1 MLKYE
6 GTNSSLIILFIG
18 FNMVGKQQRK
28 GKNVS
33 LIHKIITVLVCFYIN
48 WLGSFLLYEPVME
61 GFDISTDG
69 FMNINGLVTTTVIWM
84 GITAIMLVIIS
95 YMKELLGSL
104 YRTIRATQLVFLSIP
119 IILLMVFLFVISLK

>member
-1 MLKYE
+1 MLNYE

-61 GFDISTDG
+61 AFDISTDG
-69 FMNINGLVTTTVIWM
+69 FMNMNGLVTATVTWM
-84 GITAIMLVIIS
+84 GIAAILLVISS
-95 YMKELLGSL
+95 YAKELLGSL
-104 YRTIRATQLVFLSIP
+104 YRTIRATQVVFLSIP

>member
-1 MLKYE
+1 MLNYE

>member
-1 MLKYE
+1 MA
-6 GTNSSLIILFIG
+6 GWIISLVGFIILF
-18 FNMVGKQQRK
+18 NVVGKQQRK

-33 LIHKIITVLVCFYIN
+33 TIRKILACILCFHIN

-61 GFDISTDG
+61 AFDISTDG
-69 FMNINGLVTTTVIWM
+69 FMNMNGLVTATVTWM
-84 GITAIMLVIIS
+84 GIAAILLVISS
-95 YMKELLGSL
+95 YAKELLGSL

>member
-1 MLKYE
+1 MLNYE

-61 GFDISTDG
+61 AFDISTDG
-69 FMNINGLVTTTVIWM
+69 FMNMNGLVTATVTWM
-84 GITAIMLVIIS
+84 GIAAILLVISS
-95 YMKELLGSL
+95 YAKELLGSL

>member
-1 MLKYE
+1 MLNYE

-104 YRTIRATQLVFLSIP
+104 YRTIRATQVVFLSIP